1 MKLLISLLVL
11 FSSIT
16 ACASDLNSSANQ
28 VKEEGQ
34 EQAKAQVSIKKFK
47 FIPQVL
53 EIKKGQS
60 VRWTNNEKR
69 QYHSVWF
76 KALGDEESEYLF
88 PEDTFE
94 KTFDKPGEY
103 DYVCGP
109 HPEMTGKIIVK

>member
-1 MKLLISLLVL
+1 MKLLISFLVL
-11 FSSIT
+11 FSSVT
-16 ACASDLNSSANQ
+16 ACASGFNSSTMTAEN
-28 VKEEGQ
+28 EGQ
-34 EQAKAQVSIKKFK
+34 KHANAEVSIKKFK
-47 FIPQVL
+47 FIPQVI
-53 EIKKGQS
+53 EIKKGQT

-76 KALGDEESEYLF
+76 KKNGDEESEYLF

-94 KTFDKPGEY
+94 KTFDKAGEY